1 MPTVPISKF
10 PVHMRK
16 WRDKGGNLV
25 CCALLGGPRLRRH
38 KTCEAVIHNDLA
50 VVFTAMFDDAVC
62 DVENARFLMREI
74 NKLRHH
80 AFFAFG
86 LNGGGSVGK
95 GFLYECDDIRLC
107 FVLVALWISS
117 RGRLP
122 PHHRISEVVV

>member
-25 CCALLGGPRLRRH
+25 CCALLAGPRLRRH
-38 KTCEAVIHNDLA
+38 KTCEAVIHNELA

-62 DVENARFLMREI
+62 DVENASFLLREI
-74 NKLRHH
+74 NNLRRQ
-80 AFFAFG
+80 AFFAFR
-86 LNGGGSVGK
+86 LDCGGSVCE
-95 GFLYECDDIRLC
+95 GFFDERNDIGLC
-107 FVLVALWISS
+107 FVLVALRILS

-122 PHHRISEVVV
+122 